1 MILFLYLSTLS
12 SDKIFSLIW
21 GGRLGR
27 QASYLQV
34 DTIKRE
40 SSIVLCI
47 PNIEHGLHVWCGHSD
62 QAANYS
68 VSWPIPAPPA
78 CPAETWPNDATL
90 DVSTDSF

>member
-1 MILFLYLSTLS
+1 MTQQQITRICSPGVVELMYLLSRCGRTSFPLFH
-12 SDKIFSLIW
+12 
-21 GGRLGR
+21 
-27 QASYLQV
+27 A
-34 DTIKRE
+34 IKRE